1 MRFYVKCCGD
11 LKGIWPAGYPRTLG
25 AAQRRV
31 TCRHRSNGWSI
42 IRGRWTRRDTCFG
55 GRLESSS
62 SGSNRGTE
70 GETEERGCGE
80 PRPFSIA
87 GVVKHICE
95 AECYWL
101 REVHI
106 EPEFVPPQQS
116 EWRAEVFQEALDTIE
131 KQYHRILAG
140 KPNDPD
146 ILFGLSRVCQHN
158 VYHAGQAA
166 HLRALQDPEW
176 KGAGAG
182 ETGSWEQAVDYLAE
196 MLIG

>member
-1 MRFYVKCCGD
+1 MPTSKQWLEYHK
-11 LKGIWPAGYPRTLG
+11 RTLDT
-25 AAQRRV
+25 ARYV
-31 TCRHRSNGWSI
+31 L
-42 IRGRWTRRDTCFG
+42 RGSPREQLLW
-55 GRLESSS
+55 LEP
-62 SGSNRGTE
+62 GTE